1 MQAPFLTSEILIDS
15 PRQHFQAGDSIIV
28 AGQATDKAFLVSAGA
43 FVSARSGQVW
53 QQGDV
58 VSLPAFLALDAYI
71 DDIRAQRNSTAIL
84 IPRGL
89 FKMASDRENRMTW
102 PLSICLASATT
113 RMVAP

>member
-15 PRQHFQAGDSIIV
+15 PRQHFQPGDNVIA
-28 AGQATDKAFLVSAGA
+28 AGQATDKAYLVSAGA
-43 FVSARSGQVW
+43 FVSARTGQVW

-71 DDIRAQRNSTAIL
+71 DDIRAHSTSTVIL

-89 FKMASDRENRMTW
+89 FKMASDRENKMTW

-113 RMVAP
+113 RMAAP